1 MKEVKYKGCYRDEL
15 DVLRRLTPHTS
26 IIALDGFN
34 NEKQC
39 LLLHPL
45 GISSLGKPTTNW
57 FSQRRPEELFGGVE
71 SALQH
76 LHTAGF
82 VHRDIRPENIVISA
96 DQNKLILIDFG
107 IAKNLDEKQE
117 YVSSAFSGVVKFAP
131 TSILTMY
138 GGAREMVWSQVT
150 DMTSFYMVV
159 AYVMYPVFRK
169 DLDRAFQPFA
179 KIDVQH
185 LDPIPFVEARRNYF
199 NEERMSSLDN
209 VLEGTR
215 LD

>member
-1 MKEVKYKGCYRDEL
+1 
-15 DVLRRLTPHTS
+15 
-26 IIALDGFN
+26 
-34 NEKQC
+34 
-39 LLLHPL
+39 
-45 GISSLGKPTTNW
+45 
-57 FSQRRPEELFGGVE
+57 
-71 SALQH
+71 
-76 LHTAGF
+76 
-82 VHRDIRPENIVISA
+82 
-96 DQNKLILIDFG
+96 
-107 IAKNLDEKQE
+107 
-117 YVSSAFSGVVKFAP
+117 
-131 TSILTMY
+131 
-138 GGAREMVWSQVT
+138 MVWSQVT

-215 LD
+215 LN